1 MQDGT
6 DERPTSVAS
15 GINGRPSWDFDGDDD
30 LLEMDSPPHSGTD
43 GTFSLQIYPHDV
55 SSEQVFKA
63 FSSTSVTN
71 EYLILGIDAAGKLFV
86 EVNDGGSIDRVTG
99 STVLT
104 INTPYTVIVN
114 SDGDDWIISLD
125 GVDETL
131 VETTG
136 SNSGKWVGDL
146 SIDNMTL
153 GALKHTSATKYYDGL
168 MAELIDY
175 EPVLS
180 ASCETRLDNYYDNWY

>member
-1 MQDGT
+1 MH
-6 DERPTSVAS
+6 TSTY
-15 GINGRPSWDFDGDDD
+15 IHPYIR
-30 LLEMDSPPHSGTD
+30 
-43 GTFSLQIYPHDV
+43 IYTPHDV

-86 EVNDGGSIDRVTG
+86 EVNDGGSIDRGTG